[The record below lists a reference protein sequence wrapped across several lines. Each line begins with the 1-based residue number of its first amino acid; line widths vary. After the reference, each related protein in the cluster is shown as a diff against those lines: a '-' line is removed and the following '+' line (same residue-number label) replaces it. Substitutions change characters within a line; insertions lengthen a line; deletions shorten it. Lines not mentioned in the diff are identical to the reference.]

1 MYAKDTNASVF
12 KAYDRFENFKRP
24 DDLNLI
30 YYINELERLN
40 NQLKNFEM
48 ELPADILAY
57 KVLENGNISNEKEQL
72 IRAVVVSL
80 VNVMKFVSALV

>member
-1 MYAKDTNASVF
+1 M
-12 KAYDRFENFKRP
+12 
-24 DDLNLI
+24 NLI
-30 YYINELERLN
+30 YYLNELERLN
-40 NQLKNFEM
+40 NQVKNFEM